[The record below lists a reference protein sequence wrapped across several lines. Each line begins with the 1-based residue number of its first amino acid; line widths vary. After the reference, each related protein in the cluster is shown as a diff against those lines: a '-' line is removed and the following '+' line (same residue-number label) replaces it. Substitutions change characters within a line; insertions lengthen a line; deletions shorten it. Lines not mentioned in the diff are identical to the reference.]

1 MTGEPS
7 AALCAAISARI
18 LHSASVAAAAARCDE
33 VASAAV
39 LLRSAIN
46 GPGFDS
52 RGSRDVAMDMF
63 QEHEMTKKNY

>member
-1 MTGEPS
+1 M
-7 AALCAAISARI
+7 AQI

-52 RGSRDVAMDMF
+52 RGSCDVAMDMF
-63 QEHEMTKKNY
+63 QEREMTNKNY